1 MFSITIAE
9 APPPPL
15 QIAAAP
21 YFPLFCFRTL
31 IKVTM
36 ILEPELPSGCPK
48 ETAPPFTFTLFES
61 NPKILLF
68 AKPTTEN
75 ASLNSKKSMSE
86 SSRFAFFNAIGSAF
100 AGAVVNHSGA

>member
-21 YFPLFCFRTL
+21 YLPLFCFKTL
-31 IKVTM
+31 IKVTI

-48 ETAPPFTFTLFES
+48 ATAPPFTFTFVAS
-61 NPKILLF
+61 KPKILLF

-75 ASLNSKKSMSE
+75 ASLNSKKSILKLLNQP
-86 SSRFAFFNAIGSAF
+86 F
-100 AGAVVNHSGA
+100 